1 MNKLRETKT
10 LHFQIKAI
18 GITTADDGQEIGHI
32 EAYTAVFNNVD
43 EGNDRILPGA
53 FKRTIKNSKERAVA
67 RTKKYLLP
75 MLWNHST
82 DELIG
87 GWTSLSEDDFGLKC
101 VGDVSLATQR
111 GREYYALAKQ
121 EMTDEFSII
130 YDIPGGGSRY
140 DKSGIRELSEIR
152 LFSCDPV
159 VFGMNDQTYMI
170 GVKSMEIKSSII
182 GNTAGTIGPRDEA
195 WDSSKAEK
203 QIWQAAYDD
212 ENSTIDTALAK
223 KYFMVQDGDPQK
235 KGSYSYP
242 FWYAGDSPHICV
254 GAVTAIAAA
263 IQGSRGASAPDGL
276 KAPVEKLYTRINK
289 QYPDDPQLT
298 PPWEDNGK
306 ARRKPLE
313 KKTFAESFAE
323 AMCQDLLEDW
333 QDVYLTGLTDAVL
346 DACKI
351 GDTIASDVSDALDA
365 FKEQVMSLFV
375 AQAVQYDLS
384 QYLTDNSYSSADYTM
399 QNGSSDSPY
408 YGYMSRHNASLARK
422 AGRAISGSNSDK
434 IQSSIDAL
442 HSVATKAMKDMKAH
456 TQAVHDAADDLA
468 EVLQGSEAAYGTD
481 PGDAGDQQEGKRASH
496 TNARARRDTSSQKS
510 QTSGSEDTY
519 SDDELSEALNSIRSL
534 TTIV

>member
-170 GVKSMEIKSSII
+170 GVKV
-182 GNTAGTIGPRDEA
+182 
-195 WDSSKAEK
+195 
-203 QIWQAAYDD
+203 
-212 ENSTIDTALAK
+212 AK
-223 KYFMVQDGDPQK
+223 RQ
-235 KGSYSYP
+235 
-242 FWYAGDSPHICV
+242 
-254 GAVTAIAAA
+254 
-263 IQGSRGASAPDGL
+263 
-276 KAPVEKLYTRINK
+276 
-289 QYPDDPQLT
+289 
-298 PPWEDNGK
+298 
-306 ARRKPLE
+306 
-313 KKTFAESFAE
+313 
-323 AMCQDLLEDW
+323 
-333 QDVYLTGLTDAVL
+333 
-346 DACKI
+346 
-351 GDTIASDVSDALDA
+351 
-365 FKEQVMSLFV
+365 
-375 AQAVQYDLS
+375 
-384 QYLTDNSYSSADYTM
+384 
-399 QNGSSDSPY
+399 
-408 YGYMSRHNASLARK
+408 
-422 AGRAISGSNSDK
+422 
-434 IQSSIDAL
+434 
-442 HSVATKAMKDMKAH
+442 
-456 TQAVHDAADDLA
+456 
-468 EVLQGSEAAYGTD
+468 
-481 PGDAGDQQEGKRASH
+481 
-496 TNARARRDTSSQKS
+496 
-510 QTSGSEDTY
+510 
-519 SDDELSEALNSIRSL
+519 
-534 TTIV
+534 